1 MRNIKPQAYKAT
13 MSLCTDIL
21 MKKWDEVTCK
31 KTSKKIQL
39 MYSVW
44 ADATNN
50 ACIFSKDLTLFVD
63 QWRKELYEL
72 LFLKLLS

>member
-13 MSLCTDIL
+13 MYLISHE
-21 MKKWDEVTCK
+21 KWNEVTCN

-44 ADATNN
+44 ADATSNV
-50 ACIFSKDLTLFVD
+50 CIFSKDLTLYVD

-72 LFLKLLS
+72 LFLKLLP